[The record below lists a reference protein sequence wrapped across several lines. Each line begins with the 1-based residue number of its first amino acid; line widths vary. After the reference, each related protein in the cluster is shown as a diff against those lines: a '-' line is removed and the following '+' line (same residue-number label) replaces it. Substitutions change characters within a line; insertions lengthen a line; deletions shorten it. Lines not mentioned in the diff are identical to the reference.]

1 MDVITALIERYERGV
16 AAFTQLMSDISPK
29 IVSLPAA
36 EGEWSAHQMAMH
48 IVDAEIV
55 GAMRLRMIAAQP
67 GSKLSSYAGDV
78 WGRELAY
85 AKLPLAPAIEL
96 FQALRRN
103 TAAMLRAL
111 PASAWLHRAEHE
123 EAGQVTLESY
133 LDSHCQHAEIHM
145 REIEDIV

>member
-1 MDVITALIERYERGV
+1 MDMITALIERYERGA
-16 AAFTQLMSDISPK
+16 AAFTKLMSDISPA
-29 IVSLPAA
+29 IMSLPAA
-36 EGEWSAHQMAMH
+36 DGEWSAHQTAMH
-48 IVDAEIV
+48 IVDAERV
-55 GAMRLRMIAAQP
+55 GAMRLRMIASQP

-85 AKLPLAPAIEL
+85 AKLPLAPAIQL

-123 EAGQVTLESY
+123 EAGQVTL
-133 LDSHCQHAEIHM
+133 
-145 REIEDIV
+145 